1 MKRFRKIVWKIW
13 KIFLVISI
21 PLSIASM
28 FLMAMC
34 VDSDTPIPAIIGTIN
49 ASWLLLLAI
58 ANDSYRIEQEKKNRR
73 EKKKHGVKDKQDCA

>member
-34 VDSDTPIPAIIGTIN
+34 VDSDTPIPGIIGIIN
-49 ASWLLLLAI
+49 ASWLLLIVI
-58 ANDSYRIEQEKKNRR
+58 ANDPMRIEQEKKRR